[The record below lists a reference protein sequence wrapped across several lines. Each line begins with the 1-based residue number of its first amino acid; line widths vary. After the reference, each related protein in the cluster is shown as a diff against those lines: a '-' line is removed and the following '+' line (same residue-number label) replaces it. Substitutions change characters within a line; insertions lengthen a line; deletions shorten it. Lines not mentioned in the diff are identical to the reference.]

1 MEYYNILQIDRNATQ
16 EEIKSAFRKL
26 SLKYH
31 SDKTSIHSN
40 KYNKILEAYTY
51 LSNHN
56 QIVPYIE
63 TNNTNKLNDIYTTVT
78 IELTD
83 IYNDTSIPVH
93 ITRIITKQNRSIEES
108 ETLYINI
115 CSGIDTNEII
125 IINNKGNIIEN
136 TQGDIKVKIIVHN
149 NSIFKREGLNLIL
162 NKEITLKESLCGFEF
177 NFTHVNNEIYY
188 IKNYNNIIYPSYQKI
203 LPQLGLKRDKIYGQL
218 IIKFTIIFPT
228 QLSEKHKHILSTIL

>member
-1 MEYYNILQIDRNATQ
+1 MEYYNILQIESNATQ

-26 SLKYH
+26 SLKFH
-31 SDKTSIHSN
+31 PDKQSSHSN
-40 KYNKILEAYTY
+40 KYNKILEAYKY
-51 LSNHN
+51 LSNLN
-56 QIVPYIE
+56 QIIPYIE
-63 TNNTNKLNDIYTTVT
+63 TNNKVNDIYTTVT

-83 IYNDTSIPVH
+83 IYNDTSIPIE
-93 ITRIITKQNRSIEES
+93 ITRTITKQNNSIEES
-108 ETLYINI
+108 ETLYIHI

-177 NFTHVNNEIYY
+177 NFTHINNEIYY
-188 IKNYNNIIYPSYQKI
+188 IKNYNNIIYPAYQKI

-218 IIKFTIIFPT
+218 ILKFTIIFPT
-228 QLSEKHKHILSTIL
+228 QLSEKHKHILNTIL

>member
-1 MEYYNILQIDRNATQ
+1 MEYYNILQIEPGATN

-26 SLKYH
+26 SFNYY
-31 SDKTSIHSN
+31 DKTASSMD
-40 KYNKILEAYTY
+40 KYNKIIEAYKY
-51 LSNHN
+51 LSSNN
-56 QIVPYIE
+56 LVVPYIE
-63 TNNTNKLNDIYTTVT
+63 TNQINKINDIYTTVT
-78 IELTD
+78 IKLTD
-83 IYNDTSIPVH
+83 IYNDTSIPIQ
-93 ITRIITKQNRSIEES
+93 ITRTITKQTHTIEET
-108 ETLYINI
+108 ETLYIHI

-136 TQGDIKVKIIVHN
+136 TQGDIKVKIIVYN

-177 NFTHVNNEIYY
+177 NFTHINNEIYY
-188 IKNYNNIIYPSYQKI
+188 IKNNNNIIYPFYQKI
-203 LPQLGLKRDKIYGQL
+203 LPQLGLKRNTIYGQL